1 MHAPSRCA
9 ALRLAL
15 LLALLPGGC
24 ASPSPD
30 LYSLEP
36 RPGTIHQGPPPAGRR
51 PGPPGGTQSGSRRV
65 IVVRGVGVPRYLERE
80 EIVRSAGG
88 ARLRLA
94 GNDWWGEPLR
104 VMLRRVLVADL
115 AQRLPG
121 ADVLADEGPIAAHP
135 DIEVEVD
142 VQRFDRDA
150 DAGDNNGGDASGPV
164 LFEGYAAITG
174 PGQPRT
180 LDRLRL
186 QAPVATGTTKAQ
198 VDAMS
203 TTLGQVADVIAGRL
217 AP

>member
-1 MHAPSRCA
+1 MLTSSRSA
-9 ALRLAL
+9 ALLLVL

-36 RPGTIHQGPPPAGRR
+36 RPGVVHQGPLLAGRR
-51 PGPPGGTQSGSRRV
+51 PGPPGGTQAGSRRV

-88 ARLRLA
+88 ARLRVA

-135 DIEVEVD
+135 DAEVEVD

-150 DAGDNNGGDASGPV
+150 NGENASGGDAGGPV
-164 LFEGYAAITG
+164 VFEGYAAITG
-174 PGQPRT
+174 PGQPRM